1 MADYLRAQSLQQ
13 AAALLRE
20 QPEARVL
27 AGGQS
32 LLPAIRLG
40 LAAPSLLIDLQDCG
54 LDRIWVEGE
63 HTVHIGAFCR
73 HEQVA
78 GDRDVQGLLPGL
90 AMLAAQIGDRQV
102 RRLGTIGGSV
112 ANADPAACYPAGLLG
127 LGATVHT
134 TVRAIAA
141 DDFFTGLYSTALQEG
156 ELIERI
162 SVPVAR
168 QSAWQKFRQPASRFS
183 LVGVFVSRNASGV
196 RVGVTGAAP
205 CAFRAKPLETALMA
219 VWSEASARAQRFPA
233 DGLLSDLHGSAAYRA
248 ALIPE
253 LCARA
258 VAAAAAGH

>member
-1 MADYLRAQSLQQ
+1 MADYTLAPSVAEASRL
-13 AAALLRE
+13 AAAD
-20 QPEARVL
+20 PDARFL

-32 LLPAIRLG
+32 LLPSMRLG
-40 LAAPSLLIDLQDCG
+40 LSQPTQLIDLRELG
-54 LDRIWVEGE
+54 LDRIWVENE
-63 HTVHIGAFCR
+63 AVVHIGAMCR

-78 GDRDVQGLLPGL
+78 RNRDVQGLLPGL

-102 RRLGTIGGSV
+102 RHMGTIGGSI

-134 TVRAIAA
+134 NRRAIAA
-141 DDFFTGLYSTALQEG
+141 DDFFVGLYTTALDAG
-156 ELIERI
+156 ELIERV
-162 SVPVAR
+162 SFPVAR

-183 LVGVFVSRNASGV
+183 LVGVFVSRSGQGV

-205 CAFRAKPLETALMA
+205 CAFRAHALETALMA
-219 VWSEASARAQRFPA
+219 TWSPAAARSVKIDDAM
-233 DGLLSDLHGSAAYRA
+233 LMSDLHGSAAYRA

-258 VAAAAAGH
+258 VAAI